1 MAHYCPGYLR
11 RGAIIY
17 NRKAASKHA
26 PPGVMRR
33 VTFAHHTFVELL
45 WIKGSGL
52 SLKHCTRQGWARLDS
67 EMPPS
72 PWECQAW
79 SICGILKAEP
89 EASTSL
95 CRGGHIRWGCW
106 LWPLAETKDPSRPET
121 FTLGTKCLCRIPTP
135 ETSWKHDKLFWALC
149 RLENHGLAKDHVHW
163 TSEETIQ
170 SFHHHVP

>member
-11 RGAIIY
+11 RGANIY
-17 NRKAASKHA
+17 HRKAASKHA

-33 VTFAHHTFVELL
+33 VTFARHTFVELL
-45 WIKGSGL
+45 WMKGSVL
-52 SLKHCTRQGWARLDS
+52 SIKHCTRRGWARLGS

-95 CRGGHIRWGCW
+95 CWGDTSAEDVDCG
-106 LWPLAETKDPSRPET
+106 LWQKQKTPADQKRLHWKQNACVGFQLLKLARNLTNYSE
-121 FTLGTKCLCRIPTP
+121 LCAD
-135 ETSWKHDKLFWALC
+135 WKIMD
-149 RLENHGLAKDHVHW
+149 
-163 TSEETIQ
+163 
-170 SFHHHVP
+170 